1 MIPKDPFML
10 LSWINMQLRDYYS
23 SLDDLCKAHSLDRR
37 FLEIT
42 LASIG
47 FRYDPA
53 LNSFV

>member
-23 SLDDLCKAHSLDRR
+23 SLDDLCKAQSLDRR
-37 FLEIT
+37 SLEIT
-42 LASIG
+42 LASID

>member
-23 SLDDLCKAHSLDRR
+23 SLDDLCKAQSLDRR
-37 FLEIT
+37 SLEIA
-42 LASIG
+42 LASID

>member
-23 SLDDLCKAHSLDRR
+23 SLDDLCKAHSLDRHS
-37 FLEIT
+37 LEIT
-42 LASIG
+42 LASID